1 MNFRLIFFI
10 LIPLLHPSQVFALRV
25 SLSWCISIISKIYSS
40 VYPATIT
47 QDVVPEISL
56 VPQLVVPMGTIP
68 TAMSTKPSL
77 QALTNQSLWRDVW
90 SMSMEELV
98 ILQTLLL
105 LGLKTSIVSPFLM
118 EITKVK
124 TDVNFKLSFSVIYYL
139 GLPNGHG
146 CKCQDETCNVGIC
159 EAANSHERPSPPHLT
174 YSDDGSIT
182 GET

>member
-1 MNFRLIFFI
+1 
-10 LIPLLHPSQVFALRV
+10 
-25 SLSWCISIISKIYSS
+25 
-40 VYPATIT
+40 
-47 QDVVPEISL
+47 
-56 VPQLVVPMGTIP
+56 
-68 TAMSTKPSL
+68 
-77 QALTNQSLWRDVW
+77 
-90 SMSMEELV
+90 MEELV

-124 TDVNFKLSFSVIYYL
+124 RDVNFKLSFSVIYYL

-159 EAANSHERPSPPHLT
+159 EAANSHDRPSPPHLT